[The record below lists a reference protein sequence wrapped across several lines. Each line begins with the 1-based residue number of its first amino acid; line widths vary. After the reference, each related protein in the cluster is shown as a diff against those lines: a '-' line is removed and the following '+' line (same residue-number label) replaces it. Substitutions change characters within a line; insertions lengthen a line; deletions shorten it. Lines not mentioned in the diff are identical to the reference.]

1 MTLSHPTLPPT
12 VTSVKLRSLQFRGI
26 SFSVQYDEKE
36 IRFTAVDGGGQQAA
50 AAAAAAG
57 QQLAVSAGSGA
68 AQKLGAAP
76 LVFPLTAGATF
87 TIAPA
92 SDFSSLLI
100 GSSGGVLL
108 LQHQ

>member
-1 MTLSHPTLPPT
+1 
-12 VTSVKLRSLQFRGI
+12 
-26 SFSVQYDEKE
+26 VQYDEKE

>member
-1 MTLSHPTLPPT
+1 MTLSRPTLPPT

-50 AAAAAAG
+50 AAAAAG
-57 QQLAVSAGSGA
+57 QLAVSAGSGA

-76 LVFPLTAGATF
+76 LVLPLTAGATF

-92 SDFSSLLI
+92 SDFSDLG

>member
-1 MTLSHPTLPPT
+1 MTLSRPTLPPT

-50 AAAAAAG
+50 VAAAAG
-57 QQLAVSAGSGA
+57 QLAVSAGSGA

-76 LVFPLTAGATF
+76 LVLPLTAGATF

-92 SDFSSLLI
+92 SDFSDLGS
-100 GSSGGVLL
+100 SSGGVLL

>member
-1 MTLSHPTLPPT
+1 MTLSRPTLPPT

-36 IRFTAVDGGGQQAA
+36 IRFTAVGGGGQQAA

-57 QQLAVSAGSGA
+57 QLAVSAGSGA

-76 LVFPLTAGATF
+76 LVLPLTAGATF

-92 SDFSSLLI
+92 SDFSDLGS
-100 GSSGGVLL
+100 SSGGVLL